1 MVFTLAIILFA
12 VGLYAVI
19 VKRNIIKIII
29 GIAVMGYAVNLL
41 MIMIGFRTD
50 AGIPL
55 AAYGTDKLTVDPLM
69 QAVVLTTVVIGLS
82 MTVLLVTLA
91 LRLYATYKT
100 IDVAEI
106 RKLNG

>member
-1 MVFTLAIILFA
+1 MAAMLALVLFS
-12 VGLYAVI
+12 VGFYAVI

-29 GIAVMGYAVNLL
+29 GVAVMGYAVNLL
-41 MIMIGFRTD
+41 MLMIGFREDGT
-50 AGIPL
+50 IPL
-55 AAYGTDKLTVDPLM
+55 APYGATALTVDPLM

-82 MTVLLVTLA
+82 MTLLLVALA